1 MPGTA
6 SYVFAHAAGA
16 TGLPLPRWLLA
27 WLLASAVALGFV
39 ALRLGETGRTA
50 PGPAAPAGA
59 GPGATAGRPGR
70 AARAGFVVA
79 RVLGLALFVTVF
91 VIAAVGI
98 DDPSSNVAPV
108 AVLVVFY
115 IGAQVASALVGDVYW
130 ALNPF
135 DTLARLSPGPDR
147 DERPSGTG
155 GDSSDGPW
163 WTAAALLGSF
173 VWFVRCWPEQ
183 YPPGPRALAVYLAAY
198 TVVVLAG
205 AAVWGRAWI
214 RRGEG
219 FGALFG
225 LLAYLAPVGRDPVTG
240 RWRLR
245 SPLRGLR
252 LLRATPGLVA
262 VAVVYL
268 GGVGFD
274 GLSGTAWW
282 VDVVG
287 ARQGWG
293 LRLVQ
298 TVGLM
303 WSVAV
308 VAAVYLGA
316 CRMIARMAGQDP
328 APVALRFGAVLVPI
342 GLAWT
347 FVHDL
352 VVFIVDWQNF
362 VALAS
367 DPLGRGWDLFGTI
380 ANPIVYEPLTPA
392 QVGTI
397 QLAALVAACSA
408 AAATAHRQAFSDLR
422 PRSAL
427 RATIP
432 LAGMI
437 ALAGAGAVGLLL

>member
-6 SYVFAHAAGA
+6 TDVFAHAAGA

-27 WLLASAVALGFV
+27 WLLASVVVLGFV
-39 ALRLGETGRTA
+39 ALRLGETGRRA
-50 PGPAAPAGA
+50 PGPAVPSVG
-59 GPGATAGRPGR
+59 TAAAAARPSR
-70 AARAGFVVA
+70 TARAGFVAVRA
-79 RVLGLALFVTVF
+79 LGLALFVTVF
-91 VIAAVGI
+91 LIAAVGI

-115 IGAQVASALVGDVYW
+115 IGTQVASALVGDIYW

-135 DTLARLSPGPDR
+135 DTLARLSPSPGRDDR
-147 DERPSGTG
+147 APGTDDDG
-155 GDSSDGPW
+155 SDGPW
-163 WTAAALLGSF
+163 WTAPALLGSY

-198 TVVVLAG
+198 TMVVLAG
-205 AAVWGRAWI
+205 AAVWGRGWI

-225 LLAYLAPVGRDPVTG
+225 LLAHLAPVGRDPVTG

-245 SPLRGLR
+245 SPLSGLR
-252 LLRATPGLVA
+252 RLRATQGLVA

-274 GLSGTAWW
+274 GLSGTSWW

-287 ARQGWG
+287 ARQGWE

-316 CRMIARMAGQDP
+316 CRLIAGMAGHDP
-328 APVALRFGAVLVPI
+328 APVVLRFGAVLVPI
-342 GLAWT
+342 GLVWT
-347 FVHDL
+347 FVHEL

-392 QVGTI
+392 HVGAI
-397 QLAALVAACSA
+397 QLVALVTACSA
-408 AAATAHRQAFSDLR
+408 AVTMAHRQAFSDLR
-422 PRSAL
+422 PRSAV